1 MPKRVLEAPTV
12 QERAKQRQ
20 KLGSLKDL
28 TVQPATRK
36 RYTAAL
42 QHFFAFLKR
51 ENLELPTRR
60 ILVDPL
66 VSEYLEHLWSTG
78 LGRGLACDTLA
89 SLQDSD
95 PRLRGQL
102 PQSWRLLKAW
112 HQNEIPNRA
121 PPLPEALVKALVG
134 WSWFKG
140 YFTFGVSL
148 LVGFY
153 GMLRTGE
160 ILNIRTSHVQSSA
173 SGDKV
178 YLSLGLTKGGKRA
191 GASES
196 VVLGYEQVVKALL
209 RWTKAKGSCNL
220 CGSPAFW
227 RARFAEGLKA
237 LGLESFGFRPYS
249 LRRGGATYWFGRHQN
264 LDRLLIQG
272 RWLTQKSA
280 RIYINEG
287 LAILASMK
295 FEHLHAKLR
304 PFSLFYFSEQSCF
317 TVPPLEPPVPGRA
330 GGRGKK
336 RRIMR
341 TQKRREKYFSS
352 LEFQKLAS
360 ARFWS
365 HR

>member
-1 MPKRVLEAPTV
+1 MPKRLLEAPTV

-36 RYTAAL
+36 RYAAAL
-42 QHFFAFLKR
+42 TRFFTFLKH

-60 ILVDPL
+60 AFMDPL
-66 VSEYLEHLWSTG
+66 VSEYLEHLWCTG
-78 LGRGLACDTLA
+78 MGRGLACDTLA

-102 PQSWRLLKAW
+102 PGSWRLLKAW

-121 PPLPEALVKALVG
+121 PPLPERLLQALVG

-140 YFTFGVSL
+140 YFAFGVSL

-160 ILNIRTSHVQSSA
+160 ILNIRSTHIQANSA
-173 SGDKV
+173 GSKV

-191 GASES
+191 GAAES
-196 VVLGYEQVVKALL
+196 VILGYDQVIKPLL
-209 RWTKAKGSCNL
+209 RWSNSRGATNL
-220 CGSPAFW
+220 CGSPASW
-227 RARFAEGLKA
+227 RARFAEGLSA
-237 LGLESFGFRPYS
+237 LGLQAFGFRPYS

-280 RIYINEG
+280 RVYINEG
-287 LAILASMK
+287 LCILASLRY
-295 FEHLHAKLR
+295 EHLHVKLR
-304 PFSLFYFSEQSCF
+304 PYLTFFSAEQNCF
-317 TVPPLEPPVPGRA
+317 TVPTLEPPVPGRA
-330 GGRGKK
+330 GGRGRKGHLKEQKPRQGK
-336 RRIMR
+336 RG
-341 TQKRREKYFSS
+341 KNVC
-352 LEFQKLAS
+352 
-360 ARFWS
+360 
-365 HR
+365 

>member
-1 MPKRVLEAPTV
+1 MILWQACRILTPAFGDNYHSPGVRLKHGTRMKYQIVPRLC
-12 QERAKQRQ
+12 Q
-20 KLGSLKDL
+20 KPSSKHWSGGLGS
-28 TVQPATRK
+28 
-36 RYTAAL
+36 
-42 QHFFAFLKR
+42 
-51 ENLELPTRR
+51 
-60 ILVDPL
+60 
-66 VSEYLEHLWSTG
+66 
-78 LGRGLACDTLA
+78 
-89 SLQDSD
+89 
-95 PRLRGQL
+95 
-102 PQSWRLLKAW
+102 
-112 HQNEIPNRA
+112 
-121 PPLPEALVKALVG
+121 
-134 WSWFKG
+134 KG

-196 VVLGYEQVVKALL
+196 VVLGYEQVVKPLL

-220 CGSPAFW
+220 CGSPASW

-304 PFSLFYFSEQSCF
+304 PFSLFYLSEQSCF

-341 TQKRREKYFSS
+341 TQKRGKNI
-352 LEFQKLAS
+352 FQV
-360 ARFWS
+360 
-365 HR
+365 